1 MVRRLLRMKCLPC
14 LVVALRIGGSET
26 WWDGL
31 YERLVGDDG
40 QGAML
45 LMGKLRSM
53 SPARLIIKMV
63 VVLKMGC
70 SSKFWTL

>member
-1 MVRRLLRMKCLPC
+1 M
-14 LVVALRIGGSET
+14 VALRIGGSET

-45 LMGKLRSM
+45 LMGKFTKHEPS
-53 SPARLIIKMV
+53 RLIIKMA

-70 SSKFWTL
+70 SSSFGHCKEKFIGII